1 MSFLEIAQK
10 RYATKTYRN
19 EKISE
24 AKSQGIGRDTPPI
37 TFLKLTVSHGNLLS

>member
-24 AKSQGIGRDTPPI
+24 AKIKELAEILRLSPQ
-37 TFLKLTVSHGNLLS
+37 LTVSHGNLLS